1 MKDYINNVYAFIFV
15 CVSMAQ
21 IVCQRK

>member
-15 CVSMAQ
+15 CVSMTQ